1 MTTIAEIAAD
11 TTDSAAGA
19 FNLAALIPLG
29 AVLSLIG
36 VLVAAAWAARS
47 AMIVRLL
54 DSQRAAA
61 DRFAV
66 FQQDAVAA
74 VNELGLSMARYVE
87 QAQDAVKRGAI
98 EAAKTNP
105 EPATG
110 QIRFDVSLDPE
121 WQARVTR
128 ATDAWRLVLARGH
141 AFAGNGVH
149 EALTAVD
156 EQRAVV
162 VGHLNEHRFSD
173 AKAAADQLRGYE
185 ARQVYRRLQVVALA
199 REVAMMRLVQTRR
212 LRREMKRVEAFAV
225 EQLERGEQM
234 IADAEREQQ
243 NGGTPQAGA

>member
-1 MTTIAEIAAD
+1 MTTLAEIAD
-11 TTDSAAGA
+11 TTGSAASA
-19 FNLAALIPLG
+19 FDLAALIPLG

-74 VNELGLSMARYVE
+74 INELGLSMARYIE
-87 QAQDAVKRGAI
+87 QAQDAVNRGAADAI
-98 EAAKTNP
+98 KAAP
-105 EPATG
+105 EPAPE
-110 QIRFDVSLDPE
+110 QIKFDVRLDPE

-128 ATDAWRLVLARGH
+128 ATDAWRLILARGH

-149 EALTAVD
+149 DALSAVD

-162 VGHLNEHRFSD
+162 VEYLNKHRFGD
-173 AKAAADQLRGYE
+173 AKTAADQLREYE
-185 ARQVYRRLQVVALA
+185 SRQVYRRLQVVALE
-199 REVAMMRLVQTRR
+199 REVVMMRLVQTRR
-212 LRREMKRVEAFAV
+212 LRREMKRAVAFAI

-234 IADAEREQQ
+234 IADAERKHL
-243 NGGTPQAGA
+243 NVDKSGA